1 MKKQKF
7 VLYFLAGIFF
17 LILAMGTSSGSAA
30 GQQSPTARRE
40 AKNPRNLRGND
51 ASSQRRR
58 NAPFRSR
65 PAPAYLTWAYA
76 LQGDREDEA
85 RGVFS
90 TPDGGII
97 FWGDTRILGGESLAW
112 MTKLSS
118 QGPVEW
124 SRVYVGGSFTIFG
137 DVAQTADG
145 GFVAAGSM
153 SGASTDAIVVK
164 IAPSGLVEW
173 GVLFGSESGDAA
185 NSVQQTSDGGYI
197 VAGVTNAYYE
207 AASTDF
213 WVSKLTSTGDVEWSF
228 ILGGPGTEGDFANGN
243 ENTTVRQ
250 SSDGGYFLAG
260 SSDSGGAGGKDI
272 WIFKLA
278 SWGGI
283 EWQKTYG
290 GTANEEFPNGGPHL
304 VSTSDGGLIVA
315 SATGSFGSTDSDG
328 WLFKVT
334 AEGDI
339 AWQKLIGGPRP
350 DTFNTIQAT
359 ADGGYVIGGVTRSYP
374 SDGFRHGWMLKLDS
388 AMAIQWQWSYGANSN
403 FDIQGVH
410 QGADGSYAAGGCRTP
425 TAHTSWYWDVYRD
438 AFVLKTGPDGMAGV
452 PGNAFITLSEA
463 TVTDTDAVASDMLS
477 SSRPGFGTKDPI
489 HVDFVAASPQGE
501 LLSWSGLQP
510 PTNLALTREADCGLF
525 KGEALNTLTWSPN
538 SWNDRYVVMSY
549 KIYRQSL
556 EANGSAF
563 QAIATVSSNT
573 LAYVDEHLGLAENY
587 AYLVTSIDSLGNESP
602 ASKSIRN

>member
-1 MKKQKF
+1 MKRK
-7 VLYFLAGIFF
+7 LSILSILAGVIC
-17 LILAMGTSSGSAA
+17 LILTAGIKPGNAA
-30 GQQSPTARRE
+30 GPQGQAARRE
-40 AKNPRNLRGND
+40 AKNPRNLCAND
-51 ASSQRRR
+51 ASAQRRR
-58 NAPFRSR
+58 TDTFRSR

-76 LQGDREDEA
+76 IQGDREDEA
-85 RGVFS
+85 RGAFS
-90 TPDGGII
+90 AADGGII

-112 MTKLSS
+112 MTKLSP

-124 SRVYVGGSFTIFG
+124 SRVYVGGSGTIFR
-137 DVAQTADG
+137 DVMQTADG
-145 GFVAAGSM
+145 GFVAAGLM
-153 SGASTDAIVVK
+153 WGASMDAIVVK

-173 GVLFGSESGDAA
+173 GALFGSEWGDAA
-185 NSVQQTSDGGYI
+185 DSVQQTSDGGYI

-213 WVSKLTSTGDVEWSF
+213 WVSKLTSTGDVAWSF
-228 ILGGPGTEGDFANGN
+228 ILGGLGAEGDFSNGA
-243 ENTTVRQ
+243 ENATVRQ

-278 SWGGI
+278 SWGGV

-315 SATGSFGSTDSDG
+315 SATGSFGSTNSDG

-359 ADGGYVIGGVTRSYP
+359 SDGGYVIGGVTISYP

-403 FDIQGVH
+403 FYIQGVH

-438 AFVLKTGPDGMAGV
+438 AFVLKTGPDGVAGV
-452 PGNAFITLSEA
+452 PGNAFMTLSEA

-477 SSRPGFGTKDPI
+477 SSRPGFETKNPI

-501 LLSWSGLQP
+501 LLSWNGLQP
-510 PTNLALTREADCGLF
+510 PIDLVLTRETDRGLF
-525 KGEALNTLTWSPN
+525 KAEALNTLHWGPN
-538 SWNDRYVVMSY
+538 PWNIRYDVISY
-549 KIYRQSL
+549 GIYRQPLGDS
-556 EANGSAF
+556 AAAF
-563 QAIATVSSNT
+563 QKVATVPSNT
-573 LAYVDEHLGLAENY
+573 LAYIDRHLGLAEKY
-587 AYLVTSIDSLGNESP
+587 SYLVTSIDAQGHESP
-602 ASKSIRN
+602 LSQAVRN